1 MQTNLKKINVVFLI
15 IKTLQQT
22 QNHKLIIQLYDICA
36 DLHDK
41 KYSFNKTTSSIIQQI
56 PKHQNASE
64 FQFLDSGTTNVQTFF
79 LTFSVDISS
88 SYAFFYNPGFKAI
101 EDGWSLFQPEE
112 EFAKII
118 HSADSE
124 WRISYANIDYSV

>member
-1 MQTNLKKINVVFLI
+1 MYISQFR
-15 IKTLQQT
+15 
-22 QNHKLIIQLYDICA
+22 
-36 DLHDK
+36 
-41 KYSFNKTTSSIIQQI
+41 
-56 PKHQNASE
+56 
-64 FQFLDSGTTNVQTFF
+64 FLDPFPEQYFKTELFK
-79 LTFSVDISS
+79 LFSVDISS

>member
-1 MQTNLKKINVVFLI
+1 M
-15 IKTLQQT
+15 LQ
-22 QNHKLIIQLYDICA
+22 N
-36 DLHDK
+36 
-41 KYSFNKTTSSIIQQI
+41 SNFSIPEQQI
-56 PKHQNASE
+56 YRP
-64 FQFLDSGTTNVQTFF
+64 FL